1 MPTKIVPSPTSTL
14 EEGVAATVRLIVDP
28 SLDGVTGRF
37 YDGERESRA
46 NPQAYDVAARRKL
59 RALSERLVGAG

>member
-1 MPTKIVPSPTSTL
+1 VRTYCADFAAL
-14 EEGVAATVRLIVDP
+14 EDGVAATVRLIVDP

-46 NPQAYDVAARRKL
+46 NPQAYDKGARRKL
-59 RALSERLVGAG
+59 RELSDRLVGAG